1 MTATPGDTVFRLLF
15 VSKVCLGVLGNCIL
29 FLLYAYSSVCK
40 PRLRKPIAIVF
51 MHLTLVNALTIIF
64 ESMPFIVSSYGVLC
78 FWDDAMCKA
87 MLFLFKVMR
96 GLSTSTTTFM
106 SAFQALTISRTP
118 AQLAWLKSRPSTCI
132 LLSLLSLWILNPI
145 MYFDIITNVQSN
157 CNSTIM
163 SLGFSH
169 PYCQTNFIR
178 ATPMPIISSFVLLDA
193 LFVVLMVATSLYM
206 VRLLYQHRRRVQHLH
221 SAILASQPAPENT
234 ATHTILL
241 LVSCFVFFYCSNN
254 IVTMYSLWTLE
265 KLNKSKGVL
274 LMLSFSYPTLCPFLL
289 MKNNRM
295 VSRWFTHLCYTKNDP
310 F

>member
-64 ESMPFIVSSYGVLC
+64 ESMPYIVSLYGVLC

-87 MLFLFKVMR
+87 MLFLFRVTR

-106 SAFQALTISRTP
+106 SAFQALTISCTT

-145 MYFDIITNVQSN
+145 MYFEIITTVQSN

-163 SLGFSH
+163 SLGYSH
-169 PYCQTNFIR
+169 PYCQSNFIR
-178 ATPMPIISSFVLLDA
+178 TTPMPIIGSFVLLDA
-193 LFVVLMVATSLYM
+193 LFVVLMVAPSLYM
-206 VRLLYQHRRRVQHLH
+206 VRLLYRHRRRVQHLH

-241 LVSCFVFFYCSNN
+241 LVSCFMFFHCSDN

-295 VSRWFTHLCYTKNDP
+295 VSRWFIHLCYTKNDP